1 MMNLN
6 FRKELLSGKTLIGT
20 IVTQPNPAMA
30 EILANVGFD
39 WLWIDAEHS
48 PMGMGEVQGIL
59 QAVEDRCACVVR
71 VPTSNEVYIKKALDI
86 GAPAIIA
93 PHVDTVEI
101 AEQVVKWVK
110 YPPLGERSIGVA
122 RAHGY
127 GLDVAGYMNSAND
140 RIAVIV
146 QIEHVRGA
154 QDIERIL
161 DVEGVDAVL
170 IGPYDISGSLGKPGE
185 IDDPEVQGYINRVRE
200 ACLKRKKPI
209 GIIGIT
215 VEAAKPFLDQ
225 GYSLIAVGI
234 DTMIFGQAAQ
244 DILIQMKA
252 EHAAKKR

>member
-1 MMNLN
+1 MKQP

-30 EILANVGFD
+30 EILADAGFD

-59 QAVEDRCACVVR
+59 QAVEDQCACVVR
-71 VPTSNEVYIKKALDI
+71 IPTSNEVYIKKALDI

-93 PHVDTVEI
+93 PHVDSVEI

-122 RAHGY
+122 RAHRY
-127 GLDVAGYMNSAND
+127 GLDVSGYMETAND

-146 QIEHVRGA
+146 QIEHVKGA

-161 DVEGVDAVL
+161 DVKGVDAVL
-170 IGPYDISGSLGKPGE
+170 IGPYDLSGSLGKPGQ
-185 IDDPEVQGYINRVRE
+185 IDDPEVQGYIQRVRE

-215 VEAAKPFLDQ
+215 VEAAMPFLDQ

-234 DTMIFGQAAQ
+234 DTMIFGHAVR
-244 DILIQMKA
+244 DILTRMKA
-252 EHAAKKR
+252 EHAG

>member
-1 MMNLN
+1 MNLN
-6 FRKELLSGKTLIGT
+6 FRKELLSGRILIGT
-20 IVTQPNPAMA
+20 IVTQPNPTIA
-30 EILANVGFD
+30 EILAEVGFD

-48 PMGMGEVQGIL
+48 PMGMGGVQGIL

-93 PHVDTVEI
+93 PHVDSVEI

-110 YPPLGERSIGVA
+110 YPPIGERSIGVA
-122 RAHGY
+122 RAHAY
-127 GLDVAGYMNSAND
+127 GMNVASYMDNAND
-140 RIAVIV
+140 QIAVIV
-146 QIEHVRGA
+146 QIEHVKGA

-161 DVEGVDAVL
+161 EVDGVDAVL
-170 IGPYDISGSLGKPGE
+170 IGPYDLSGSLGKPGQ
-185 IDDPEVQGYINRVRE
+185 IDDPEVQGYIKRVRE

-234 DTMIFGQAAQ
+234 DTMIFGHAAQ
-244 DILIQMKA
+244 DILVQMKA
-252 EHAAKKR
+252 EHAGKKR

>member
-1 MMNLN
+1 MNLN
-6 FRKELLSGKTLIGT
+6 FRKDLLSGKTMIGT

-30 EILANVGFD
+30 EILADVGFD

-59 QAVEDRCACVVR
+59 QAVENRCACVVR
-71 VPTSNEVYIKKALDI
+71 VPSSDEVDLKKALDI
-86 GAPAIIA
+86 GAPGIIA

-110 YPPLGERSIGVA
+110 YPPVGERSIGVA

-127 GLDVAGYMNSAND
+127 GLDVDSYMNSANEQ
-140 RIAVIV
+140 IAIIV
-146 QIEHVRGA
+146 QIEHVKGA
-154 QDIERIL
+154 QDIDKIL
-161 DVEGVDAVL
+161 DVDGVDAVL
-170 IGPYDISGSLGKPGE
+170 IGPYDLSGSLGKPGE
-185 IDDPEVQGYINRVRE
+185 VNDPEVEGYISRIRD

-215 VEAAKPFLDQ
+215 VDAAKPFLDQ

-234 DTMIFGQAAQ
+234 DTMIFGHAARY
-244 DILIQMKA
+244 ILAKMKG
-252 EHAAKKR
+252 EHAG

>member
-1 MMNLN
+1 MEKSEAMRQT
-6 FRKELLSGKTLIGT
+6 FREELLSGKTLIGT

-30 EILANVGFD
+30 EILADTGFD

-59 QAVEDRCACVVR
+59 QAVADRCACVVR

-93 PHVDTVEI
+93 PHVDSVEI

-110 YPPLGERSIGVA
+110 YPPTGQRSIGVA

-127 GLDVAGYMNSAND
+127 GLDITGYMNSAND

-146 QIEHVRGA
+146 QVEHVKGA
-154 QDIERIL
+154 RDIEKIL
-161 DVEGVDAVL
+161 EVDGVDAVL
-170 IGPYDISGSLGKPGE
+170 IGPYDLSGSLGKPGE
-185 IDDPEVQGYINRVRE
+185 IDDPEVRGYVNRVRE
-200 ACLKRKKPI
+200 ACLNREKPI
-209 GIIGIT
+209 GIVGIT
-215 VEAAKPFLDQ
+215 VDAAKPFLDQ

-234 DTMIFGQAAQ
+234 DTMIFGHAAQ
-244 DILIQMKA
+244 DILVQMKA
-252 EHAAKKR
+252 

>member
-1 MMNLN
+1 MKQT

-20 IVTQPNPAMA
+20 IVTQPNPAIA

-71 VPTSNEVYIKKALDI
+71 VPTSNEVYIKK
-86 GAPAIIA
+86 
-93 PHVDTVEI
+93 
-101 AEQVVKWVK
+101 
-110 YPPLGERSIGVA
+110 
-122 RAHGY
+122 
-127 GLDVAGYMNSAND
+127 
-140 RIAVIV
+140 
-146 QIEHVRGA
+146 
-154 QDIERIL
+154 
-161 DVEGVDAVL
+161 
-170 IGPYDISGSLGKPGE
+170 
-185 IDDPEVQGYINRVRE
+185 
-200 ACLKRKKPI
+200 PI

-215 VEAAKPFLDQ
+215 VDAAKPFLDQ